1 MNCEWVKDN
10 AFLYAYDELTDDLRF
25 EFEQHVSRCSGCA
38 EEVKALRGLRDVM
51 STVPMLEPT
60 PSLLAAS
67 RMQLQEAL
75 EIAQQDRGW
84 KRWFYDPFAMLGQLK
99 FSPALAAVLLMIGFG
114 GGAGVAYKIAHN
126 ANQSGVTT
134 AFNAGSSQANDNT
147 NATQAN
153 IAGIR
158 EIQQVP
164 GTNNIE
170 IKYDTLQT
178 RSATGSMSD
187 PAIQQLLVFA
197 SRNNVNSGI
206 RLNSV
211 DMMTKNPQ
219 DQKIREA
226 LVASLR
232 YDTNPGVRLKSLEA
246 LGPYVKEDV
255 TVRDAVVEALL
266 HDNNLGVRT
275 EALQMLQPVKAD
287 GTVRMALQFL
297 AEKDKDTAIRRQSR
311 AMLAS
316 LPEID

>member
-25 EFEQHVSRCSGCA
+25 EFEQHVNRCTNCA
-38 EEVKALRGLRDVM
+38 DEVKALKGLRDAM
-51 STVPMLEPT
+51 SAVPVLEPT
-60 PSLLAAS
+60 PSLLASS

-75 EIAQQDRGW
+75 EITEQDRGW
-84 KRWFYDPFAMLGQLK
+84 KRWFYDPFSMLGQLK

-114 GGAGVAYKIAHN
+114 GGAGVAYKLAHN
-126 ANQSGVTT
+126 STGIAPGPIVTQPSSGAQV
-134 AFNAGSSQANDNT
+134 NAAS
-147 NATQAN
+147 

-158 EIQQVP
+158 EIQQIP
-164 GTNNIE
+164 GTNKVE
-170 IKYDTLQT
+170 IKYDTLQP
-178 RSATGSMSD
+178 RSTQGDMND

-197 SRNNVNSGI
+197 ARNNINSGI

-211 DMMTKNPQ
+211 DMLTKNPQ

-226 LVASLR
+226 LIASLR

-246 LGPYVKEDV
+246 LGPYVKDDV
-255 TVRDAVVEALL
+255 TVRDAVIEALL
-266 HDNNLGVRT
+266 HDGNPGVRT
-275 EALQMLQPVKAD
+275 ETLQMLQPVKAD

-311 AMLAS
+311 AMLAT

>member
-10 AFLYAYDELTDDLRF
+10 AFLYAYDELADDLRF
-25 EFEQHVSRCSGCA
+25 EFEQHVNRCGNCA
-38 EEVKALRGLRDVM
+38 DEVKALKGLREAM
-51 STVPMLEPT
+51 AIVPVLEPT
-60 PSLLAAS
+60 PSLLASS

-84 KRWFYDPFAMLGQLK
+84 KRWFYDPFSMIGQLK

-114 GGAGVAYKIAHN
+114 GGAGVAYKMAHN
-126 ANQSGVTT
+126 TNQGGGVPT
-134 AFNAGSSQANDNT
+134 AYNSVSTPQAD
-147 NATQAN
+147 ATQASV
-153 IAGIR
+153 AGIR
-158 EIQQVP
+158 EVLPIP
-164 GTNNIE
+164 GTNNVE
-170 IKYDTLQT
+170 IKYDTLT
-178 RSATGSMSD
+178 SRSTTGSMSD

-206 RLNSV
+206 RMNSV
-211 DMMTKNPQ
+211 DMLTKNSQ

-246 LGPYVKEDV
+246 LGPYVKDDV
-255 TVRDAVVEALL
+255 TVRDAVVESLL
-266 HDNNLGVRT
+266 HDGNPGVRSL
-275 EALQMLQPVKAD
+275 ALQTLQSVKAD

-297 AEKDKDTAIRRQSR
+297 ADKDKDHAIRRQSR

-316 LPEID
+316 MPDMN

>member
-25 EFEQHVSRCSGCA
+25 EFEQHVNRCANCA
-38 EEVKALRGLRDVM
+38 DEVKALKGLREAM
-51 STVPMLEPT
+51 AIVPVLEPT
-60 PSLLAAS
+60 PSLLASS

-75 EIAQQDRGW
+75 EMAQQDRGW
-84 KRWFYDPFAMLGQLK
+84 KRWFYDPFSMIGQIK

-114 GGAGVAYKIAHN
+114 GGAGVAYKMAHN
-126 ANQSGVTT
+126 ATVTGTTT
-134 AFNAGSSQANDNT
+134 AYNSGSPQSD
-147 NATQAN
+147 ATQAS

-158 EIQQVP
+158 EVLPIP
-164 GTNNIE
+164 GTNNVE
-170 IKYDTLQT
+170 IKYDTLT
-178 RSATGSMSD
+178 PRSATGSMSD

-206 RLNSV
+206 RINSV
-211 DMMTKNPQ
+211 DMLTKNPQ

-246 LGPYVKEDV
+246 LGPYAKDDV

-266 HDNNLGVRT
+266 HDGNPGVRS
-275 EALQMLQPVKAD
+275 EALQILQPVKAD

-297 AEKDKDTAIRRQSR
+297 ADKDKDQAIRRQSR

-316 LPEID
+316 MPEMN

>member
-25 EFEQHVSRCSGCA
+25 EFEQHINRCAGCA

-60 PSLLAAS
+60 PSLLASS

-84 KRWFYDPFAMLGQLK
+84 KRWFYDPFAMLGQMK

-126 ANQSGVTT
+126 ANQGGVITASNSGT
-134 AFNAGSSQANDNT
+134 NGSDVN
-147 NATQAN
+147 QAN

-170 IKYDTLQT
+170 IKYETLQT

-211 DMMTKNPQ
+211 DMLTKNTQ
-219 DQKIREA
+219 EQKIREA
-226 LVASLR
+226 LIASLR

-255 TVRDAVVEALL
+255 TVRDAIVEALL
-266 HDNNLGVRT
+266 HDSNLGVRT

-297 AEKDKDTAIRRQSR
+297 VEKDKDTAIRRQSR

>member
-25 EFEQHVSRCSGCA
+25 EFEQHVNRCSNCA
-38 EEVKALRGLRDVM
+38 DEVKALKGLRDAM
-51 STVPMLEPT
+51 SVVPMLEPT
-60 PSLLAAS
+60 PGLLASS

-84 KRWFYDPFAMLGQLK
+84 RRWFYDPFSMIGQLK

-114 GGAGVAYKIAHN
+114 GGAGVAYKMAHN
-126 ANQSGVTT
+126 ANQGGGIVQPFNNSGSNEQQNV
-134 AFNAGSSQANDNT
+134 N
-147 NATQAN
+147 QAN
-153 IAGIR
+153 IAGISS
-158 EIQQVP
+158 IQQVP
-164 GTNNIE
+164 GTNNVE

-219 DQKIREA
+219 DQNIREA
-226 LVASLR
+226 LIASLR

-246 LGPYVKEDV
+246 LGPYVKDDV

-266 HDNNLGVRT
+266 HDSNLGVRT
-275 EALQMLQPVKAD
+275 EALTMLQPVKAD

-297 AEKDKDTAIRRQSR
+297 AEKDKDQAIRRQSR
-311 AMLAS
+311 TMLAS

>member
-25 EFEQHVSRCSGCA
+25 EFEQHVNRCGNCA
-38 EEVKALRGLRDVM
+38 GEVKAFKGLRDAM
-51 STVPMLEPT
+51 SVVPMLEPT
-60 PSLLAAS
+60 PSLLASS
-67 RMQLQEAL
+67 RMQLQETL

-84 KRWFYDPFAMLGQLK
+84 KRWFYDPFAMIGQLK

-114 GGAGVAYKIAHN
+114 GGAGVAYKVAHN
-126 ANQSGVTT
+126 SNPGTGVTA
-134 AFNAGSSQANDNT
+134 AFNSGTPQPT
-147 NATQAN
+147 NANEAS

-158 EIQQVP
+158 EIQPIP

-170 IKYDTLQT
+170 IKYDTLQS

-187 PAIQQLLVFA
+187 PAIQQLLVYA

-226 LVASLR
+226 LIASLR
-232 YDTNPGVRLKSLEA
+232 YDTNAGVRLKSLEA
-246 LGPYVKEDV
+246 LGPYVKDDV
-255 TVRDAVVEALL
+255 TIRDAIVEALL
-266 HDNNLGVRT
+266 HDGNPGVRT

-311 AMLAS
+311 GMLAS

>member
-25 EFEQHVSRCSGCA
+25 EFEQHINRCSGCA
-38 EEVKALRGLRDVM
+38 EEVKALKGLRDAM
-51 STVPMLEPT
+51 SVVPVLEPT
-60 PSLLAAS
+60 PSLLASS

-84 KRWFYDPFAMLGQLK
+84 KRWFYDPFAMVSQLK

-114 GGAGVAYKIAHN
+114 GGAGVAYKMAHN
-126 ANQSGVTT
+126 VNQSGVITT
-134 AFNAGSSQANDNT
+134 ASNGSGSGQQDVN
-147 NATQAN
+147 QAN

-158 EIQQVP
+158 EIQQIP

-178 RSATGSMSD
+178 RSTTGSMSD

-246 LGPYVKEDV
+246 LGPYVKDDV

-266 HDNNLGVRT
+266 HDGNLGVRT

-297 AEKDKDTAIRRQSR
+297 AEKDKDAAIRRQSR

>member
-25 EFEQHVSRCSGCA
+25 EFEQHVNRCSGCA
-38 EEVKALRGLRDVM
+38 EEVKALKGLRDAM
-51 STVPMLEPT
+51 SVVPVLEPT
-60 PSLLAAS
+60 PSLLASS

-84 KRWFYDPFAMLGQLK
+84 KRWFYDPFSMIGQLK

-114 GGAGVAYKIAHN
+114 GGAGVAYKMAHN
-126 ANQSGVTT
+126 VNQP
-134 AFNAGSSQANDNT
+134 NGSTPYVATGSQPEPV
-147 NATQAN
+147 TQAN

-158 EIQQVP
+158 EVQQVP
-164 GTNNIE
+164 GTNNVE

-178 RSATGSMSD
+178 RSATGNMSD

-197 SRNNVNSGI
+197 SRNNVNSGS

-211 DMMTKNPQ
+211 DMMTKNSQ

-226 LVASLR
+226 LIASLR

-246 LGPYVKEDV
+246 LGPYVKDDV

-266 HDNNLGVRT
+266 HDSNLGVRT

-297 AEKDKDTAIRRQSR
+297 AEKDKDQAIRRQSR
-311 AMLAS
+311 TMLAS

>member
-25 EFEQHVSRCSGCA
+25 EFEQHVNRCANCT
-38 EEVKALRGLRDVM
+38 EEVKALKGLREAM
-51 STVPMLEPT
+51 SALPVLVPT
-60 PSLLAAS
+60 PSLLASS

-84 KRWFYDPFAMLGQLK
+84 KRWFYDPFAMLSQLK

-114 GGAGVAYKIAHN
+114 GGAGVAYKMAHVTPQTPGVFSA
-126 ANQSGVTT
+126 ANTVGNKDATGNT
-134 AFNAGSSQANDNT
+134 AAPSVAS
-147 NATQAN
+147 
-153 IAGIR
+153 IS
-158 EIQQVP
+158 EIVQIP
-164 GTNNIE
+164 GTNKVE
-170 IKYDTLQT
+170 IKYNTLEPK
-178 RSATGSMSD
+178 RAEGDMND
-187 PAIQQLLVFA
+187 PAIQQLLVYA
-197 SRNNVNSGI
+197 ARNNINSGI
-206 RLNSV
+206 RMNSV
-211 DMMTKNPQ
+211 DMLTKNPQ

-246 LGPYVKEDV
+246 LGPYVKDDV

-266 HDNNLGVRT
+266 HDANPGVRT

-297 AEKDKDTAIRRQSR
+297 ADKDKDTAIRRQSR

>member
-25 EFEQHVSRCSGCA
+25 EFEQHVNRCSGCA
-38 EEVKALRGLRDVM
+38 EEVKALKGLREVM
-51 STVPMLEPT
+51 SVVPVLEPT
-60 PSLLAAS
+60 PSLLASS

-84 KRWFYDPFAMLGQLK
+84 KRWFYDPFSMIGQIK
-99 FSPALAAVLLMIGFG
+99 FSPALAAVLLMVGFG
-114 GGAGVAYKIAHN
+114 GGAGVAYKMVHN
-126 ANQSGVTT
+126 TPPDTT
-134 AFNAGSSQANDNT
+134 AGI
-147 NATQAN
+147 TQTVNGQQPIAAN
-153 IAGIR
+153 IAGIS
-158 EIQQVP
+158 EIQPIP
-164 GTNNIE
+164 GTNNVE
-170 IKYDTLQT
+170 IKYNTLT
-178 RSATGSMSD
+178 PKSATGSMSD

-211 DMMTKNPQ
+211 DMLTKNSQ

-246 LGPYVKEDV
+246 LGPYAKDDV

-266 HDNNLGVRT
+266 HDGNPGVRS
-275 EALQMLQPVKAD
+275 EALQILQPVKAD

-297 AEKDKDTAIRRQSR
+297 ADKDKDQAIRRQSR

-316 LPEID
+316 MPEMN

>member
-25 EFEQHVSRCSGCA
+25 EFEQHINRCSGCA
-38 EEVKALRGLRDVM
+38 EEVKALKGLRDVM
-51 STVPMLEPT
+51 ATVPVLEPT

-84 KRWFYDPFAMLGQLK
+84 KRWFYDPFSMIGQLK

-114 GGAGVAYKIAHN
+114 GGAGVAYKMAHV
-126 ANQSGVTT
+126 NQQPGVITT
-134 AFNAGSSQANDNT
+134 GSNGGNPQVPG
-147 NATQAN
+147 TQLN

-164 GTNNIE
+164 GTNNVE

-297 AEKDKDTAIRRQSR
+297 AEKDKDSAIRRQSR

>member
-10 AFLYAYDELTDDLRF
+10 AFLYAYDELADDLRF
-25 EFEQHVSRCSGCA
+25 EFEQHVNRCGNCA
-38 EEVKALRGLRDVM
+38 DEVKALKGLRQAM
-51 STVPMLEPT
+51 AIVPVLEPT
-60 PSLLAAS
+60 PSLLASS

-84 KRWFYDPFAMLGQLK
+84 KRWFYDPFSMIGQVK

-114 GGAGVAYKIAHN
+114 GGAGVAYKMAHN
-126 ANQSGVTT
+126 ASQGGGVTAAT
-134 AFNAGSSQANDNT
+134 NSSTQQPNANEASV
-147 NATQAN
+147 
-153 IAGIR
+153 AGIR
-158 EIQQVP
+158 EVLPIP
-164 GTNNIE
+164 GTNNVE
-170 IKYDTLQT
+170 IKYDTLT
-178 RSATGSMSD
+178 PRSTTGSMSD

-206 RLNSV
+206 RMNSV
-211 DMMTKNPQ
+211 DMLTKNPQ

-246 LGPYVKEDV
+246 LGPYVKDDV
-255 TVRDAVVEALL
+255 TVRDAVIESLL
-266 HDNNLGVRT
+266 HDGNPGVRSL
-275 EALQMLQPVKAD
+275 ALQTLQSVKAD

-297 AEKDKDTAIRRQSR
+297 SDKDKDQAIRRQSR

-316 LPEID
+316 MPEMN

>member
-25 EFEQHVSRCSGCA
+25 EFEQHVNRCANCA
-38 EEVKALRGLRDVM
+38 DEVKALKGLREVM
-51 STVPMLEPT
+51 AVVPMLEPT
-60 PSLLAAS
+60 PSLLASS

-84 KRWFYDPFAMLGQLK
+84 KRWFYDPFSMIGQLK

-114 GGAGVAYKIAHN
+114 GGAGVAYKMAHSG
-126 ANQSGVTT
+126 NQGGVTT
-134 AFNAGSSQANDNT
+134 AYNSGTQPTD
-147 NATQAN
+147 ATQAS

-158 EIQQVP
+158 EIQPIP
-164 GTNNIE
+164 GTNNVE
-170 IKYDTLQT
+170 IKYDTLT
-178 RSATGSMSD
+178 PRSTTGSMND

-211 DMMTKNPQ
+211 DMLTKNPQ

-246 LGPYVKEDV
+246 LGPYVKDDV

-266 HDNNLGVRT
+266 HDGNPGVRS
-275 EALQMLQPVKAD
+275 EALQILQPVKAD

-297 AEKDKDTAIRRQSR
+297 ADKDKDQAIRRQAR
-311 AMLAS
+311 AMVAS
-316 LPEID
+316 MPEMN

>member
-25 EFEQHVSRCSGCA
+25 EFEQHVNRCENCA
-38 EEVKALRGLRDVM
+38 GEVKALKGLRDAM
-51 STVPMLEPT
+51 SVAPMLEPT
-60 PSLLAAS
+60 ASLLASS

-84 KRWFYDPFAMLGQLK
+84 KRWFYDPFSMLGHMK

-114 GGAGVAYKIAHN
+114 GGAGVAYKLAHN
-126 ANQSGVTT
+126 APASDSGTV
-134 AFNAGSSQANDNT
+134 AGSTNNNANLST
-147 NATQAN
+147 AA

-170 IKYDTLQT
+170 IKYDTLT
-178 RSATGSMSD
+178 PRSATGSMSD
-187 PAIQQLLVFA
+187 PAIQQLLVYA
-197 SRNNVNSGI
+197 SRNNINSGI

-211 DMMTKNPQ
+211 DMLTRNPQ
-219 DQKIREA
+219 DQKIREV
-226 LVASLR
+226 LIASLR
-232 YDTNPGVRLKSLEA
+232 YDTNPGIRLKSLEA
-246 LGPYVKEDV
+246 LGPYAKDDV
-255 TVRDAVVEALL
+255 TVRDAIVESLL
-266 HDNNLGVRT
+266 HDSNPGVRSL
-275 EALQMLQPVKAD
+275 ALQTLQPVKAD

-297 AEKDKDTAIRRQSR
+297 ADKDKDQAIRRQSR

-316 LPEID
+316 MPELN

>member
-25 EFEQHVSRCSGCA
+25 EFEQHINRCAGCA
-38 EEVKALRGLRDVM
+38 EEVKALKGLRDAM
-51 STVPMLEPT
+51 SVVPVLEPS
-60 PSLLAAS
+60 PSLLASS
-67 RMQLQEAL
+67 RMRLQESL

-84 KRWFYDPFAMLGQLK
+84 KRWFYDPFSMIGQLK

-114 GGAGVAYKIAHN
+114 GGAGVAYKMAHVNPVGPTQPPIAEPT
-126 ANQSGVTT
+126 S
-134 AFNAGSSQANDNT
+134 
-147 NATQAN
+147 QAN

-164 GTNNIE
+164 GTNNVE

-297 AEKDKDTAIRRQSR
+297 SEKDKDQAIRRQSR

>member
-1 MNCEWVKDN
+1 MNCEWVKEN
-10 AFLYAYDELTDDLRF
+10 AFLYAYDELTDDLRY
-25 EFEQHVSRCSGCA
+25 EFEQHVNRCANCS
-38 EEVKALRGLRDVM
+38 EEVKALKGLRDAM
-51 STVPMLEPT
+51 SAVPVLEPT
-60 PSLLAAS
+60 PSLLASS

-84 KRWFYDPFAMLGQLK
+84 KRWFYDPFSMLGQLK

-114 GGAGVAYKIAHN
+114 GGAGVAYKMAHN
-126 ANQSGVTT
+126 PGRISGGVVVEPGPGSQPNANEAS
-134 AFNAGSSQANDNT
+134 
-147 NATQAN
+147 

-158 EIQQVP
+158 EIQQIP
-164 GTNNIE
+164 GTNNVE
-170 IKYDTLQT
+170 IKYDTLQP
-178 RSATGSMSD
+178 RSATGSMND

-197 SRNNVNSGI
+197 SRNNINSGI

-211 DMMTKNPQ
+211 DMLTKNPQ

-246 LGPYVKEDV
+246 LGPYVKDDV

-266 HDNNLGVRT
+266 HDGNPGVRT

-297 AEKDKDTAIRRQSR
+297 AEKDKDAAIRRQSR
-311 AMLAS
+311 AMLAT

>member
-1 MNCEWVKDN
+1 MNCEWVKEN

-25 EFEQHVSRCSGCA
+25 EFEQHVNRCANCT
-38 EEVKALRGLRDVM
+38 EEVKALKGLRDAM
-51 STVPMLEPT
+51 SAMPVLEPT
-60 PSLLAAS
+60 PSLLASS

-84 KRWFYDPFAMLGQLK
+84 KRWFYGPFSMIGQLK

-114 GGAGVAYKIAHN
+114 GGAGVAYKMRPA
-126 ANQSGVTT
+126 APSGQKPGIVQPET
-134 AFNAGSSQANDNT
+134 
-147 NATQAN
+147 TQAS

-158 EIQQVP
+158 EIQQIP
-164 GTNNIE
+164 GTNNVE
-170 IKYDTLQT
+170 IKYDTLQP

-187 PAIQQLLVFA
+187 PAIQQLLVYA
-197 SRNNVNSGI
+197 SRNNINSGI

-211 DMMTKNPQ
+211 DMLTKNPQ

-246 LGPYVKEDV
+246 LGPYVKDDV
-255 TVRDAVVEALL
+255 TTRDALIEALL
-266 HDNNLGVRT
+266 HDGNLGVRT

-297 AEKDKDTAIRRQSR
+297 AEQDKDTAIRRQSR
-311 AMLAS
+311 AMLAT

>member
-25 EFEQHVSRCSGCA
+25 EFEQHVNRCANCA
-38 EEVKALRGLRDVM
+38 DEVKALKGLREVM
-51 STVPMLEPT
+51 SVAPMLEPT
-60 PSLLAAS
+60 PSLLASS

-84 KRWFYDPFAMLGQLK
+84 KRWFYDPFSMIGQLK

-114 GGAGVAYKIAHN
+114 GGAGVAYKMAHN
-126 ANQSGVTT
+126 PNPSGGGTT
-134 AFNAGSSQANDNT
+134 AYYPNNT
-147 NATQAN
+147 QQPDATQAS

-158 EIQQVP
+158 EVLPIP
-164 GTNNIE
+164 GTNNVE
-170 IKYDTLQT
+170 IKYDTLQS
-178 RSATGSMSD
+178 RSATGSMTD

-211 DMMTKNPQ
+211 DMLTKNPQ

-246 LGPYVKEDV
+246 LGPYVKDDV

-266 HDNNLGVRT
+266 HDANPGVRS

-297 AEKDKDTAIRRQSR
+297 SEKDKDQAIRRQSR

-316 LPEID
+316 MPEMN

>member
-25 EFEQHVSRCSGCA
+25 EFEQHINRCSGCA
-38 EEVKALRGLRDVM
+38 EEAKALRGLRDAM
-51 STVPMLEPT
+51 SIMPVLEPT
-60 PSLLAAS
+60 PSLLASS

-84 KRWFYDPFAMLGQLK
+84 KRWFYDPFSMIGQLK

-114 GGAGVAYKIAHN
+114 GGAGVAVKMARN
-126 ANQSGVTT
+126 SSQSGIIT
-134 AFNAGSSQANDNT
+134 ATNPSSGQPDVN
-147 NATQAN
+147 QAN
-153 IAGIR
+153 IAGISS
-158 EIQQVP
+158 IQQVP
-164 GTNNIE
+164 GTNNVE

-275 EALQMLQPVKAD
+275 EALTMLQPVKAD

-297 AEKDKDTAIRRQSR
+297 AEKDKDSAIRRQSR

>member
-10 AFLYAYDELTDDLRF
+10 AFLYAYDELADDLRF
-25 EFEQHVSRCSGCA
+25 EFEQHVNRCGNCA
-38 EEVKALRGLRDVM
+38 DEVKAFKGLRDAM
-51 STVPMLEPT
+51 SVVPMLEPT
-60 PSLLAAS
+60 PSLLASS

-84 KRWFYDPFAMLGQLK
+84 KRWFYDPFSMIGQLK

-114 GGAGVAYKIAHN
+114 GGAGVAYKMAHN
-126 ANQSGVTT
+126 AGQGGGVVKSEGRPPVDNT
-134 AFNAGSSQANDNT
+134 SQAS
-147 NATQAN
+147 

-158 EIQQVP
+158 EVLPIA
-164 GTNNIE
+164 GTNNVE
-170 IKYDTLQT
+170 IKYDTLT
-178 RSATGSMSD
+178 PRSATGSMSD

-206 RLNSV
+206 RMNSV
-211 DMMTKNPQ
+211 DMLTKNPQ

-246 LGPYVKEDV
+246 LGPYVKDDV
-255 TVRDAVVEALL
+255 TVRDAVIESLL
-266 HDNNLGVRT
+266 HDGNPGVRSL
-275 EALQMLQPVKAD
+275 ALQTLQPVKAD

-297 AEKDKDTAIRRQSR
+297 SDKDKDQAIRRQSR

-316 LPEID
+316 MPEMN

>member
-25 EFEQHVSRCSGCA
+25 EFEQHINRCSGCA
-38 EEVKALRGLRDVM
+38 EEVKALKGLRDVM
-51 STVPMLEPT
+51 ATVPVLEPT

-84 KRWFYDPFAMLGQLK
+84 KRWFYDPFSMIGQLK

-114 GGAGVAYKIAHN
+114 GGAAVAVKLAHPSNQNGGVIVQPIN
-126 ANQSGVTT
+126 GGGGQQDPNQS
-134 AFNAGSSQANDNT
+134 
-147 NATQAN
+147 N
-153 IAGIR
+153 IAGISS
-158 EIQQVP
+158 IQQVP
-164 GTNNIE
+164 GTNNVE

-178 RSATGSMSD
+178 RSTTGSMSD

-297 AEKDKDTAIRRQSR
+297 AEKDKDSAIRRQSR

>member
-25 EFEQHVSRCSGCA
+25 EFEQHINRCAGCA

-60 PSLLAAS
+60 PSLLASS

-84 KRWFYDPFAMLGQLK
+84 KRWFYDPFAMLGQMK

-114 GGAGVAYKIAHN
+114 GGAGVAYKMAH
-126 ANQSGVTT
+126 
-134 AFNAGSSQANDNT
+134 NT
-147 NATQAN
+147 NAGGSIVQPFNNGSGNDQQNVNQAN

-178 RSATGSMSD
+178 RSATGNMSD

-211 DMMTKNPQ
+211 DMMTKNSQ

-226 LVASLR
+226 LIASLR

-246 LGPYVKEDV
+246 LGPYVKDDV
-255 TVRDAVVEALL
+255 TVRDAIVEALL
-266 HDNNLGVRT
+266 HDSNLGVRT

-297 AEKDKDTAIRRQSR
+297 VEKDKDTAIRRQSR

>member
-25 EFEQHVSRCSGCA
+25 EFEQHINRCPGCA
-38 EEVKALRGLRDVM
+38 DEVKALRGLRDAM
-51 STVPMLEPT
+51 SMVPVLEPT
-60 PSLLAAS
+60 PSLLASS

-114 GGAGVAYKIAHN
+114 GGAGVAYKMAHN
-126 ANQSGVTT
+126 VNQPGVINTASNSGG
-134 AFNAGSSQANDNT
+134 NQQAPN
-147 NATQAN
+147 QAN

-158 EIQQVP
+158 EILQVP
-164 GTNNIE
+164 GTNNVE

-197 SRNNVNSGI
+197 SRSNVNSGI

-211 DMMTKNPQ
+211 DMLTKNPQ

-226 LVASLR
+226 LIASLR

-246 LGPYVKEDV
+246 LGPYVKDDV
-255 TVRDAVVEALL
+255 TVRDAVTEALL
-266 HDNNLGVRT
+266 HDSNLGVRT

-297 AEKDKDTAIRRQSR
+297 AEKDKDQAIRRQSR

>member
-1 MNCEWVKDN
+1 MNCEWVKEN

-25 EFEQHVSRCSGCA
+25 EFEQHVNRCANCT
-38 EEVKALRGLRDVM
+38 EEVKALRGLRDAM
-51 STVPMLEPT
+51 SAMPVLEPT
-60 PSLLAAS
+60 PSLLASS

-84 KRWFYDPFAMLGQLK
+84 KRWFYDPFSMIGQLR

-114 GGAGVAYKIAHN
+114 GGAGVAYKLAHN
-126 ANQSGVTT
+126 ASQGGGVTPIYSSGGNQQPP
-134 AFNAGSSQANDNT
+134 NANEAS
-147 NATQAN
+147 

-158 EIQQVP
+158 EIQQIP
-164 GTNNIE
+164 GTNNVE
-170 IKYDTLQT
+170 IKYDTLQP

-197 SRNNVNSGI
+197 SRNNINSGI

-211 DMMTKNPQ
+211 DMLTKNPQ

-226 LVASLR
+226 LIASLR

-246 LGPYVKEDV
+246 LGPFAKDDV

-266 HDNNLGVRT
+266 HDGNPGVRT
-275 EALQMLQPVKAD
+275 EALQILQPVKAD

-316 LPEID
+316 MPEMN